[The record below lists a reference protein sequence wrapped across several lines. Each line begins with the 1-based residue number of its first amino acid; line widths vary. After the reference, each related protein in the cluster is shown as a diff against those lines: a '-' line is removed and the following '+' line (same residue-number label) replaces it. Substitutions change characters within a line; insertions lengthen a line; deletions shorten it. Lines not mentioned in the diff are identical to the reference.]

1 MLYVIN
7 SSNHCVLQQQQ
18 QEEAAEEQRRLLLH
32 SSLPPAQQPAVPV
45 ASVLLQQQQNSKREQ
60 QQQIHLQKNSANQI
74 NLTPAAS
81 SQLKHP
87 GIPKSHHQEEKAVI
101 PAKQPVNKPAVAVPT
116 ASMADPAAEAVANI
130 PGMEPTNR

>member
-1 MLYVIN
+1 M
-7 SSNHCVLQQQQ
+7 
-18 QEEAAEEQRRLLLH
+18 
-32 SSLPPAQQPAVPV
+32 PV
-45 ASVLLQQQQNSKREQ
+45 ASVLLQQQQNSKRE
-60 QQQIHLQKNSANQI
+60 QQIHLQKNSANQI

-81 SQLKHP
+81 SQLKQP
-87 GIPKSHHQEEKAVI
+87 GIPKSHHQEREAGT

>member
-1 MLYVIN
+1 M
-7 SSNHCVLQQQQ
+7 QQ

-45 ASVLLQQQQNSKREQ
+45 ASVLLQQQQQNSKRE
-60 QQQIHLQKNSANQI
+60 QQIHLQKNSANQI

-81 SQLKHP
+81 QLKRPP
-87 GIPKSHHQEEKAVI
+87 GIPKGDHQAGP
-101 PAKQPVNKPAVAVPT
+101 PAPQQPVNKPAVAVPT